1 MQLNLVTKDDF
12 NYITDLESTF
22 FRFPYCFFLFIAYF
36 FLRVTKNWRS
46 SLARRLV
53 KDAVKVN

>member
-22 FRFPYCFFLFIAYF
+22 FRFPFHMGHTDYMARIVFSY
-36 FLRVTKNWRS
+36 S
-46 SLARRLV
+46 SLTSFYV
-53 KDAVKVN
+53 